1 MLFNVLCGAFSG
13 TIYSISVTRS
23 VFPLKRKERP
33 PHRKVLN
40 NVEHS
45 TINKFT
51 IKRQRHH

>member
-13 TIYSISVTRS
+13 TIYSISITRS

-45 TINKFT
+45 TINK
-51 IKRQRHH
+51 KAYQSGV